1 MKISDVSGIIL
12 AGGGSKRMG
21 YPKPFLEICGKRM
34 IDIVLEKLR
43 QIFTEVIIVTDK
55 KKAFLVAYESVKFQ
69 DCKVI
74 EDVIKDCGP
83 LGGIYTGLSEINS
96 SAAFFVACDMPNL
109 HNELI
114 LRLIDS
120 TDLKRYECTVP
131 KHSGGIEPL
140 HAVYSRQVL
149 PKVEKILSSGKL
161 SLREVLVNCRCKYV
175 DVDENEVSSFINI
188 NTPDDVDRLFAS
200 NP

>member
-12 AGGGSKRMG
+12 AGGDSKRMG
-21 YPKPFLEICGKRM
+21 CPKPFLEICGKRM
-34 IDIVLEKLR
+34 IDIVLGKLR

-55 KKAFLVAYESVKFQ
+55 KEAFLNQ

-83 LGGIYTGLSEINS
+83 LGGIYTGLNEIDS
-96 SAAFFVACDMPNL
+96 SAAFFTACDMPNL

-131 KHSGGIEPL
+131 KHSKGIEPL

-161 SLREVLVNCRCKYV
+161 SLREVLANCRCKYV
-175 DVDENEVSSFINI
+175 DVDENELSSFINI
-188 NTPDDVDRLFAS
+188 NTPDDLILR
-200 NP
+200 

>member
-1 MKISDVSGIIL
+1 
-12 AGGGSKRMG
+12 MG
-21 YPKPFLEICGKRM
+21 CPKPFLEIGGKRM
-34 IDIVLEKLR
+34 IDIVLWKLR
-43 QIFTEVIIVTDK
+43 QIFTEVIIITDK
-55 KKAFLVAYESVKFQ
+55 KSTFFNQ
-69 DCKVI
+69 DCRVI

-83 LGGIYTGLSEINS
+83 LGGIYTGLSEIDS
-96 SAAFFVACDMPNL
+96 SAAFFTACDMPNL

-120 TDLKRYECTVP
+120 TDLKRYECTIP
-131 KHSGGIEPL
+131 KHPGGIEPL

-161 SLREVLVNCRCKYV
+161 SLREVLANCRCKYV
-175 DVDENEVSSFINI
+175 DVDENEISSFINI

-200 NP
+200 NQ

>member
-1 MKISDVSGIIL
+1 
-12 AGGGSKRMG
+12 MG

-34 IDIVLEKLR
+34 IDIVLWKLR

-55 KKAFLVAYESVKFQ
+55 KKAFLAAFLNQ
-69 DCKVI
+69 DCRVI

-83 LGGIYTGLSEINS
+83 LGGIYTGLSEIDS

-131 KHSGGIEPL
+131 KHSKGIEPL

-149 PKVEKILSSGKL
+149 PKVEKLLSSGKL

-175 DVDENEVSSFINI
+175 DVDENEAFSFINI

-200 NP
+200 KMLILPLLNHSFHTDTTKTN